1 MPIPCNLRVPEYPG
15 SSEKEGREDTIDVFE
30 VRHHIEL
37 PHRAEDGRATG
48 VRVYGPLHVT
58 AEIDKATPGL
68 HKACVTGQRL
78 GEVSLTFFR
87 IDPSA
92 RSEQPY
98 YIITLRSARIVE
110 VDTQVALTFDRRHKE
125 RRQMITYGFVAEAI
139 EWNWLPDS
147 VVESDSW
154 QKPGAG

>member
-15 SSEKEGREDTIDVFE
+15 SSEKVGREDTIDVFE
-30 VRHHIEL
+30 VDHHIEL
-37 PHRAEDGRATG
+37 PYRDEDGRATG

-78 GEVSLTFFR
+78 AEVTLTFYR
-87 IDPSA
+87 IDPQA
-92 RSEQPY
+92 REEKANYS
-98 YIITLRSARIVE
+98 ITMRGARVVD

-125 RRQMITYGFVAEAI
+125 RRQMIKYGFVSEGI
-139 EWNWLPDS
+139 EWNWIPDS
-147 VVESDSW
+147 TVEQDNW
-154 QKPGAG
+154 TTPGG